1 MRVRVFGP
9 VIILDEVMRK
19 ILSSGH
25 ICDGEDVRSGN
36 CRVVVFGSSCKH
48 SPSLDLIID
57 TCRVFRHLGT
67 LEKTDDPRIQLAFA
81 DFEYA
86 VGELAS
92 RVMAQRSFD

>member
-1 MRVRVFGP
+1 MRVRVLGL
-9 VIILDEVMRK
+9 VIVLDEVVGE
-19 ILSSGH
+19 ILSGGH
-25 ICDGEDVRSGN
+25 ICDCEDFRSGN

-48 SPSLDLIID
+48 SPSFDLIIA

-92 RVMAQRSFD
+92 GLMPERSFD

>member
-1 MRVRVFGP
+1 MRGRVFGP
-9 VIILDEVMRK
+9 IIVLDEVVRK

-48 SPSLDLIID
+48 SPSLDLIIA